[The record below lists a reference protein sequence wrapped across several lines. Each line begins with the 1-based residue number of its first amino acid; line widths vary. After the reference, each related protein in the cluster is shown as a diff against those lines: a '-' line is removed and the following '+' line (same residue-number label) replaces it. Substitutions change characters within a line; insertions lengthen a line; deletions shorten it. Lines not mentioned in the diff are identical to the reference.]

1 MTRRWF
7 FLMLFMSGAF
17 MATAV
22 VLWWPQA
29 TAEAQCGSQASSCKN
44 CHEVQGQKPV
54 NKDGTG
60 WHQGHAFGDFCANCH
75 AGNIQ
80 ATDKA
85 VAHTGMIAPLSDLKA
100 NCAACHPN
108 DTEARAQKYA
118 VLLGVQLGGG
128 DAGGAGGSPTSGAP
142 TPAPTPNSAPT
153 SETQLVSGLVDY
165 NQQYA
170 QTVQGQLNINW
181 GNVIAGALIVVL
193 AGGGGAFA
201 FYNERKLR
209 GLGRP
214 QTTAQLATTTSQP
227 AQPAVAPA
235 ARKTALADLDD
246 LATQLQKLDPAGQ
259 RALRRLM
266 ADPVAASDL
275 LVSLS
280 RIDPRLIEAVRHLD
294 RRELNLLMALAEE
307 H

>member
-1 MTRRWF
+1 MTRRWY

-17 MATAV
+17 MVTAV
-22 VLWWPQA
+22 VLWWPQG
-29 TAEAQCGSQASSCKN
+29 TAEAQCGSQASSCKS
-44 CHEVQGQKPV
+44 CHEVQAQKPV

-85 VAHTGMIAPLSDLKA
+85 VAHTGMIAPLSDIKA

-108 DTEARAQKYA
+108 DTDTRAQKYA
-118 VLLGVQLGGG
+118 VLLGVQVGGG
-128 DAGGAGGSPTSGAP
+128 DAGGTGGSPTSAAP

-153 SETQLVSGLVDY
+153 SVTQLVSGLVDY

-181 GNVIAGALIVVL
+181 GNVIAGALIVAL

-201 FYNERKLR
+201 FFNERKLR
-209 GLGRP
+209 GP
-214 QTTAQLATTTSQP
+214 HTTAQLALTASKP
-227 AQPAVAPA
+227 AQLATAPA
-235 ARKTALADLDD
+235 ARTTVPADLDD
-246 LATQLQKLDPAGQ
+246 LVTQLPKLDPSGQ